1 MMIKYAIVDND
12 EQFITELKDKVIHML
27 IDVDIKIMT
36 FTNPIDFLKSNEV
49 FDILLL
55 DIEMPELSGI
65 EVAKSMETSKTLI
78 IYLTSYTNRMIEAFS
93 MNVYKYLLKETLDQT
108 LKDTLIKAMDYIEK
122 SADLLIKTESGIVRL
137 NENEIVYLEYY
148 QRRIHLFLLQTSYE
162 IKNIGMIDFSDQ
174 LSEQFIVINRSTMVN
189 KQYMQGIQQKKLIMQ
204 GVDHPL
210 EISRYR
216 LNDVHQALFE
226 QVESL

>member
-1 MMIKYAIVDND
+1 MIKYAIVDND

-189 KQYMQGIQQKKLIMQ
+189 KQYMQGIQQKKIIMQ

>member
-1 MMIKYAIVDND
+1 
-12 EQFITELKDKVIHML
+12 
-27 IDVDIKIMT
+27 MT

>member
-1 MMIKYAIVDND
+1 MIKYAIVDND

>member
-1 MMIKYAIVDND
+1 MIKYAIVDND

-189 KQYMQGIQQKKLIMQ
+189 KQYMQGIQQKKLIMK
-204 GVDHPL
+204 GVEHPL